1 VAPRKNQCGPRSEAA
16 VHGRTGGVRR
26 YAEDEGEERAVQ
38 TLALPLPV
46 HVHGDTLYVRD
57 YVQEDMG
64 RNAHTGHGVIT
75 D

>member
-1 VAPRKNQCGPRSEAA
+1 MAPRENQCGPRSEAA

-46 HVHGDTLYVRD
+46 HVHGDALYV
-57 YVQEDMG
+57 
-64 RNAHTGHGVIT
+64 
-75 D
+75 